1 MKQQDEG
8 GPAASCGTE
17 REGIAHGA
25 YCMRSVRAMLDALQ
39 YSPQMIPNGLET
51 QLLGL
56 RL

>member
-8 GPAASCGTE
+8 GPAASYGTE

-39 YSPQMIPNGLET
+39 YSPQMIPNALET